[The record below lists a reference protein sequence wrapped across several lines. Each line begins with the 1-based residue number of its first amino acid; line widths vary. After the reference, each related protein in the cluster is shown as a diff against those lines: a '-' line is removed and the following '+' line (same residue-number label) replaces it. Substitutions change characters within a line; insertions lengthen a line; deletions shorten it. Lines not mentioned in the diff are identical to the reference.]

1 MAVSATYYDGKSAG
15 DHPVTV
21 AFDGASIAISGATM
35 GKIHWPVAGLHA
47 IDPPSLGHVFRLTHD
62 QWPGARLILRDEAF
76 VVSLVERAPHLKG
89 GVAAGDLFKI
99 GSWIL
104 GGLAFVALATW
115 AVIYFMPDQLAHV
128 MPNSWRI
135 RTGNAIEAA
144 MADGAKRCNTPEG
157 QAAIGALI
165 ATLAEGTPDL
175 PAVSVHIYDIPI
187 MNAFAV
193 SGGNII
199 VTRKLL
205 DATDAP
211 EELAGVL
218 AHEIG
223 HVNFRHPEAQMIR
236 LTGFQVLASLV
247 TGSNGGNTLANAAFL
262 AALLEHSR
270 EMEAQADAYAREA
283 MVNASIDPMGLKTF
297 FEKILK
303 IEKDKG
309 VGTGPFA
316 VLGNIFANHPGTED
330 RIKLIEPLP
339 AGKVAKAPMTP
350 EQWQALKKICG

>member
-1 MAVSATYYDGKSAG
+1 MAVSATYFDGKSAG
-15 DHPVTV
+15 DNPVTV
-21 AFDGASIAISGATM
+21 TFNGPSIEISGASI
-35 GKIHWPVAGLHA
+35 GKIHWPVSGLHA
-47 IDPPSLGHVFRLTHD
+47 IDPPALGHVFRLTHD
-62 QWPGARLILRDEAF
+62 GWPGARLVLRDEAF
-76 VVSLVERAPHLKG
+76 IVSLIERAPQLKG
-89 GVAAGDLFKI
+89 GVAAGDFLKI
-99 GSWIL
+99 GGWIV

-115 AVIYFMPDQLAHV
+115 ALIYLMPDRLAHV

-144 MADGAKRCNTPEG
+144 MTRNSKRCSTPEG
-157 QAAIGALI
+157 EAALGALVG
-165 ATLAEGTPDL
+165 ALAEGTPDL
-175 PAVSVHIYDIPI
+175 PAVSVHIYDIPV

-199 VTRKLL
+199 ITRKLL
-205 DATDAP
+205 DQADAP

-223 HVNFRHPEAQMIR
+223 HVNYLHPEAQMIR
-236 LTGFQVLASLV
+236 LTGFQVLASV
-247 TGSNGGNTLANAAFL
+247 ATGSNGGTTVSNAAFL

-270 EMEAQADAYAREA
+270 FMEAQADAYARQA
-283 MVNASIDPMGLKTF
+283 MVNSSIDPMGLKTF
-297 FEKILK
+297 FEKVLK
-303 IEKDKG
+303 IEKEKG
-309 VGTGPFA
+309 VGSGPFA

-339 AGKVAKAPMTP
+339 AGKIAKPPMTA

>member
-1 MAVSATYYDGKSAG
+1 
-15 DHPVTV
+15 
-21 AFDGASIAISGATM
+21 
-35 GKIHWPVAGLHA
+35 
-47 IDPPSLGHVFRLTHD
+47 
-62 QWPGARLILRDEAF
+62 
-76 VVSLVERAPHLKG
+76 VERAPHLKG
-89 GVAAGDLFKI
+89 GIATSDLFKI
-99 GSWIL
+99 GSWIVA
-104 GGLAFVALATW
+104 GLAFVALAAW
-115 AVIYFMPDQLAHV
+115 AVIYLMPDELAHV

-144 MADGAKRCNTPEG
+144 MADGAKRCNTSEG
-157 QAAIGALI
+157 QAAIGAMI

-199 VTRKLL
+199 ITRKLL

-211 EELAGVL
+211 EELTGVL

-223 HVNFRHPEAQMIR
+223 HVNYRHPEAQMIR
-236 LTGFQVLASLV
+236 LTGFRVLTSLV
-247 TGSNGGNTLANAAFL
+247 TGSNGGNTVANAAFL

-339 AGKVAKAPMTP
+339 AGKVARPPMSP

>member
-1 MAVSATYYDGKSAG
+1 MAVSAKYYDGKSAT
-15 DHPVTV
+15 DHDVTV
-21 AFDGASIAISGATM
+21 VFDGVSIAISGSGV
-35 GKIHWPVAGLHA
+35 GKFHWTVAGLHA
-47 IDPPSLGHVFRLTHD
+47 IDPPALGQVFRLTHD
-62 QWPGARLILRDEAF
+62 GWPGARLVLRDEAF
-76 VVSLVERAPHLKG
+76 IVSLIERAPHLKG
-89 GVAAGDLFKI
+89 GISSGDMAKI
-99 GSWIL
+99 VSWIV
-104 GGLAFVALATW
+104 GGLAVVAVASW
-115 AVIYFMPDQLAHV
+115 ALIYFMPDQLARI
-128 MPNSWRI
+128 MPNSWRL

-144 MADGAKRCNTPEG
+144 MAEGAKRCDTKDGE
-157 QAAIGALI
+157 AALGALI

-175 PAVSVHIYDIPI
+175 PAVSIHVYDIPV

-193 SGGNII
+193 SGGNIV

-205 DATDAP
+205 DQTEAP

-223 HVNFRHPEAQMIR
+223 HVNYRHPEAQMIR

-247 TGSNGGNTLANAAFL
+247 TGSNGGNTVTNAAFL
-262 AALLEHSR
+262 TALLEHSR
-270 EMEAQADAYAREA
+270 AMEAQADAYAREA
-283 MVNASIDPMGLKTF
+283 LVRASIDPMGLKTF

-339 AGKVAKAPMTP
+339 AGQVAKPPMMP

>member
-1 MAVSATYYDGKSAG
+1 MAVSASYFDGKTAG
-15 DHPVTV
+15 DNPVSV
-21 AFDGASIAISGATM
+21 VFDGASIAISGAHV
-35 GKIHWPVAGLHA
+35 GKIYWPVAGLHA
-47 IDPPSLGHVFRLTHD
+47 IDPPALGQVFRLTHD
-62 QWPGARLILRDEAF
+62 GWPGARLVLRDEAF
-76 VVSLVERAPHLKG
+76 IVSLIERAPHLKG
-89 GVAAGDLFKI
+89 GMSGGDVARVVG
-99 GSWIL
+99 WIV
-104 GGLAFVALATW
+104 GGLAFVAVASW
-115 AVIYFMPDQLAHV
+115 AVIYLMPDQLAHV

-144 MADGAKRCNTPEG
+144 MAEGAKRCDSTGGE
-157 QAAIGALI
+157 AALGALI
-165 ATLAEGTPDL
+165 GTLAEGTPDL
-175 PAVSVHIYDIPI
+175 PAVSVHVYDIPV

-199 VTRKLL
+199 ITRKLL
-205 DATDAP
+205 DQADTP

-223 HVNFRHPEAQMIR
+223 HVNYRHPEAQMIR

-247 TGSNGGNTLANAAFL
+247 TGSNGGNTVANAAFL

-270 EMEAQADAYAREA
+270 AMEAQADEYARTA
-283 MVNASIDPMGLKTF
+283 LVNASIDPMGLKSF
-297 FEKILK
+297 FEKVLK
-303 IEKDKG
+303 IEKDHG

-316 VLGNIFANHPGTED
+316 ALGNIFANHPGTED

-339 AGKVAKAPMTP
+339 AGQVAKAPMTA

>member
-1 MAVSATYYDGKSAG
+1 MAVSATYFDGKSAG
-15 DHPVTV
+15 DNPVTV
-21 AFDGASIAISGATM
+21 EFDGSSIAISGASV
-35 GKIHWPVAGLHA
+35 GKIHWPVVGLHA
-47 IDPPSLGHVFRLTHD
+47 IDPPALGNVFRLTHD
-62 QWPGARLILRDEAF
+62 GWPGARLVLRDEAF
-76 VVSLVERAPHLKG
+76 IVSLIERAPQLKG
-89 GVAAGDLFKI
+89 GVSGGDVAKI
-99 GSWIL
+99 VAWIV
-104 GGLAFVALATW
+104 GGLAFVAVASW
-115 AVIYFMPDQLAHV
+115 AVLYLMPDQLAHV

-135 RTGNAIEAA
+135 RSGNTIEAA

-157 QAAIGALI
+157 QAALGTVI
-165 ATLAEGTPDL
+165 ADLAEGTPDL
-175 PAVSVHIYDIPI
+175 PAVSVHIYDIPV

-205 DATDAP
+205 DLTEAP

-223 HVNFRHPEAQMIR
+223 HVNYRHPEAQMIR
-236 LTGFQVLASLV
+236 LTGFQVLISVV
-247 TGSNGGNTLANAAFL
+247 TGSNGGTTVTNAAFL
-262 AALLEHSR
+262 AALLQHNR
-270 EMEAQADAYAREA
+270 AMEAQADEYARTA
-283 MVNASIDPMGLKTF
+283 LVNASIDPMGLKTF

-316 VLGNIFANHPGTED
+316 ALGSIFANHPGTED

-339 AGKVAKAPMTP
+339 AGKVAKPPMTA